1 MKKVS
6 VILADG
12 FEEIEALTAVDLLRR
27 AQIYVDTVSITEEY
41 TVHGAHGINVQTE
54 DLFEE
59 VNFVESDM
67 IVLPGGMPGTL
78 NLDAHSGV
86 RRVVKDFFEEGKY
99 IGAICAGPTV
109 LANLGLLKGKRI
121 TCHPTVEQD
130 IQGAVIT
137 KVPVT
142 VDNNVITGRGA
153 GAAVDFALKLIE
165 VLAGSEKAKEIGET
179 IAYEMI

>member
-12 FEEIEALTAVDLLRR
+12 FEEIEALTVVDLLRR
-27 AQIYVDTVSITEEY
+27 AKIYVGTVSITEEY

-67 IVLPGGMPGTL
+67 IVLPGGMPGTT
-78 NLDAHSGV
+78 NLGEHSGV

-99 IGAICAGPTV
+99 IGAICAAPTV
-109 LANLGLLKGKRI
+109 LGNLGLLKGKRVS
-121 TCHPTVEQD
+121 CYPSVENE
-130 IQGAVIT
+130 IQGAVMT
-137 KVPVT
+137 RTAVT
-142 VDNNVITGRGA
+142 VDGSLVTSRGA
-153 GAAVDFALKLIE
+153 GTAIDFALKLIE
-165 VLAGSEKAKEIGET
+165 VLAGREKADEIADA
-179 IAYEMI
+179 IVYE